1 MDFDGQ
7 ELYSSCCLCP
17 RACGVDRSNGKLGV
31 CGAGATVRIG
41 RAALH
46 WWEEPPLVGDR
57 GSGAVFFSSCPL
69 GCVYCQNKDLAKGA
83 GVDVPDGSLDEVFL
97 RLQDSEGAANINLVT
112 PSHYAP
118 TIAASLRCLRETGK
132 LRIPVVFN
140 TSSYEAVST
149 LRLFDGLVDVYL
161 ADFKYVDS
169 AEAHLLSRAADYPAV
184 ARKALEEMI
193 RQVPVWE
200 EDGEGMLFR
209 GVIVRHLVLPGRIEA
224 SLRALDALLPLRE
237 KMRLSIMSQYTPLS
251 GDLARY
257 GLQGRVSRGDYERV
271 LDYADF
277 LGFEDYFWQE
287 GGAAEESFV
296 PAFDG
301 TGVLR

>member
-17 RACGVDRSNGKLGV
+17 RACGVDRNNGKLGV

-118 TIAASLRCLRETGK
+118 TIAASLRRLRETGK

-169 AEAHLLSRAADYPAV
+169 GEAHLLSRAADYPAV
-184 ARKALEEMI
+184 AKKALEEMI

-200 EDGEGMLFR
+200 ENGEGMLLR

-271 LDYADF
+271 LDYADS
-277 LGFEDYFWQE
+277 LNFEDYFWQE